1 MLREQMINFLEAT
14 VVFLLLT
21 NALSLFAAIWAIYLA
36 TRVDAAPGAIY
47 RRLNRFFAAW
57 SHRRNAPPSTAL
69 RTRSN

>member
-21 NALSLFAAIWAIYLA
+21 NAMSICAATWAIYLA
-36 TRVDAAPGAIY
+36 GRANAAPSAIFPG
-47 RRLNRFFAAW
+47 LGRFFAAG
-57 SHRRNAPPSTAL
+57 SRTQNARLSTEP

>member
-21 NALSLFAAIWAIYLA
+21 NALSIFAAIWAIYLA
-36 TRVDAAPGAIY
+36 TRVDATPTAISP
-47 RRLNRFFAAW
+47 RLKRFFAAW
-57 SHRRNAPPSTAL
+57 SQPRNAPLSL

>member
-21 NALSLFAAIWAIYLA
+21 NALSICAATWAIHLA
-36 TRVDAAPGAIY
+36 SRVDAASTAIHP
-47 RRLNRFFAAW
+47 RLGRLVARW
-57 SHRRNAPPSTAL
+57 SQRPNAPLSTAL

>member
-21 NALSLFAAIWAIYLA
+21 NALSICAATWAIHLA
-36 TRVDAAPGAIY
+36 SHVDAAPTAIHPS
-47 RRLNRFFAAW
+47 LGRFFATW
-57 SHRRNAPPSTAL
+57 SQKRNAPLSTEL